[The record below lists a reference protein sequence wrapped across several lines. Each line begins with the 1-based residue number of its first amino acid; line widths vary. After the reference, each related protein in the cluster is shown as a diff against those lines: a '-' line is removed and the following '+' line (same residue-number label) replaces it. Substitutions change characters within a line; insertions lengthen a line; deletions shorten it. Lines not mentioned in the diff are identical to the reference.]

1 MNLIKENKMNFPS
14 STKKYRPY
22 FTISELREISNALR
36 HYPAASFGKLPPID
50 LLRYIDRYILDIE
63 SGYRKENSINLP
75 SLEARLELEDSAPQ
89 NLPKLDGKILYTAWQ
104 ANATLTPREL
114 EAVLEYRY
122 LNDLMTPTEEKAY
135 ETKNGITY

>member
-1 MNLIKENKMNFPS
+1 MNVPS

-22 FTISELREISNALR
+22 FTISELREISSALR

-63 SGYRKENSINLP
+63 SGYRKENSTNLP
-75 SLEARLELEDSAPQ
+75 SLEVKLELEDSTPQ
-89 NLPKLDGKILYTAWQ
+89 NLPKLDGKNLFFAWQ

-114 EAVLEYRY
+114 EAVLEYKY
-122 LNDLMTPTEEKAY
+122 LNDLMTPREETEY
-135 ETKNGITY
+135 ESKQRISF